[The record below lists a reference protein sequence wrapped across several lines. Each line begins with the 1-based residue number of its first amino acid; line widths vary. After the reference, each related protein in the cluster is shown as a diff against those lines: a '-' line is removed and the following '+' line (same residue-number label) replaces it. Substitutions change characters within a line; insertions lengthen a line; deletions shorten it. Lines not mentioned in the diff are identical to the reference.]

1 MLRRLSVADSIEE
14 IVSVVTQAARALL
27 GADGITFV
35 LRDGD
40 LCYYFDEDAVS
51 SLWKGKRFPM
61 TACISGWCMLKAE
74 AAVIS
79 DIYQDERI
87 PQDAYRPTFVKSL
100 AMVPVGREKPMA
112 AIGAYWATTRQ
123 ITERELKLLQTVAN
137 TAALAIG
144 YVQLKERQK
153 ALAKAGAPSFE
164 KPTGRDAEI
173 RSLKEAPP
181 GLLERAV
188 RLANTQLP
196 QNSLASYAFAVVCV
210 VIATI
215 LRFGIGAL
223 VGAHLL
229 TPFGTYYPAV
239 LVAALIG
246 GIPSGLLALVLG
258 GIVAWWAFMPV
269 QFSFALAEWS
279 EAVNLGIFCIAN
291 VLMICVAEG
300 YRRAY
305 RRLDNEQT
313 GRQLLV
319 HELQHRSRNTL
330 AVVQAIINQSLQ
342 DDTEA
347 AQKINS
353 RIHALVAAD
362 ELLVQSELQRLKLT
376 DILLAELKPYG
387 KNRVLLKGGEL
398 NLDANH
404 AKALALTFHELATN
418 ATKYGA
424 LSDPKGLITISWT
437 VSDGSARITWE
448 ERGSSPVAAPTQ
460 SGFGTSFIDRV
471 LKSIGGKVERE
482 YRPEGLR
489 CLLSFPA

>member
-1 MLRRLSVADSIEE
+1 
-14 IVSVVTQAARALL
+14 
-27 GADGITFV
+27 
-35 LRDGD
+35 
-40 LCYYFDEDAVS
+40 
-51 SLWKGKRFPM
+51 
-61 TACISGWCMLKAE
+61 
-74 AAVIS
+74 
-79 DIYQDERI
+79 
-87 PQDAYRPTFVKSL
+87 
-100 AMVPVGREKPMA
+100 MVPVGQEKPVA

-123 ITERELKLLQTVAN
+123 ITERELELLQTVAN

-153 ALAKAGAPSFE
+153 ALAQAGAPSF
-164 KPTGRDAEI
+164 GDAEI
-173 RSLKEAPP
+173 MSLKEAPP
-181 GLLERAV
+181 GLLERAI

-196 QNSLASYAFAVVCV
+196 QNSLASYVFAVVCV
-210 VIATI
+210 VIATM

-223 VGAHLL
+223 VGVHL

-246 GIPSGLLALVLG
+246 GVPSGLLALLLG
-258 GIVAWWAFMPV
+258 GIVAWWAFVPI

-279 EAVNLGIFCIAN
+279 EALNLGIFFIAN

-305 RRLDNEQT
+305 RRLANEQT
-313 GRQLLV
+313 RRQLLM
-319 HELQHRSRNTL
+319 HELQHRSRNTS

-342 DDTEA
+342 GDTEA
-347 AQKINS
+347 AQKISS
-353 RIHALVAAD
+353 RIRALVAAD
-362 ELLVQSELQRLKLT
+362 ELVLQSEQQTLKLT

-398 NLDANH
+398 GLDANH

-418 ATKYGA
+418 AAKYGA

-437 VSDGSARITWE
+437 VSDGLARITWE